1 MQKYAKDNNYCKV
14 RDYCHYIGKYRG
26 VAHSICNLKYTV
38 PNEFCVVFQNRSNY
52 DYHFIANEFKLQ
64 FEYLGEKTKSK
75 KLFLFQQNL
84 QKVDKNGEKNLTISY
99 NIKFVDSARFMI
111 SSLSNIVDNLA
122 EGIHKIKS
130 KGCDCF
136 LNTKV

>member
-1 MQKYAKDNNYCKV
+1 MYSEHCKCNVKTMKRFYESLREHAVEVIDFEKKKIVLLTKEQRELHKKLKVFYIKKFMQKYAKDNNYCKV

-75 KLFLFQQNL
+75 KLFLFQ
-84 QKVDKNGEKNLTISY
+84 
-99 NIKFVDSARFMI
+99 
-111 SSLSNIVDNLA
+111 
-122 EGIHKIKS
+122 
-130 KGCDCF
+130 
-136 LNTKV
+136 